1 MIKRILA
8 VSACVL
14 VLVSVLV
21 VPSFA
26 DQPVDPLLPIVNW
39 NIVQNPVQ
47 PDSIDSKMLILWNG
61 LSLFGQ
67 GTSSFSMTV
76 EGVTMNVVSSIGNYY
91 LYEPSY
97 VTIDYSY
104 SEGIRT
110 ATFTTST
117 TVPFTFLTVTSVGS
131 ATSVEINSSFAD
143 VNELIPS
150 NATLQLYITPSTF
163 NGRLGNLY
171 NLFGSAQVTDYN
183 SFNQGYSVGEDVG
196 YAAGEEYGYS
206 QGLMN
211 SDYGDAYNKGYADAE
226 ADIDSGEWGANLL
239 GDTLSAPIEA
249 LNSFVLVSTPSGYDI
264 TLGLVVGCVIALTL
278 FIAFL
283 KLFAG
288 G

>member
-8 VSACVL
+8 VFACVL

-26 DQPVDPLLPIVNW
+26 DTPVDPLLPVLNW
-39 NIVQNPVQ
+39 NVVQYPIQ
-47 PDSIDSKMLILWNG
+47 PDSLDSKMLILWNG
-61 LSLFGQ
+61 LSLFGHD
-67 GTSSFSMTV
+67 TNSFSITV
-76 EGVTMNVVSSIGNYY
+76 QGLSINIVSSIGNYY
-91 LYEPSY
+91 LTYGSF

-104 SEGIRT
+104 TDGIRT

-117 TVPFTFLTVTSVGS
+117 TRPFTFLTVTSVGS
-131 ATSVEINSSFAD
+131 ATSVEIDSSVLD

-163 NGRLGNLY
+163 NGKLGDLF
-171 NLFGSAQVTDYN
+171 NLFGSPRVTDYN
-183 SFNQGYSVGEDVG
+183 SFNQGYSVGEDAG

-206 QGLMN
+206 QGLLN
-211 SDYGDAYNKGYADAE
+211 SDYSEAYNKGYADAE
-226 ADIDSGEWGANLL
+226 SDIDSGDWGVNLL
-239 GDTLSAPIEA
+239 GDTLSAPIKA
-249 LNSFVLVSTPSGYDI
+249 LNNFIIVTTPSGYNI